1 VDDVPVLFVTG
12 ATGYLGSV
20 LVDLLVRRSRPV
32 RALVRDPGR
41 AAELL
46 PAGVELV
53 AGDLDSDD
61 LAKAV
66 DGCAAVL
73 HLAGTVGGTPEQ
85 VRHAN
90 LEGTR
95 AILAAAR
102 KAGVPR
108 FVQTSS
114 SAAVM
119 DATGL
124 VAEEPVGPAALS
136 DPYSAS
142 KAEADALVLAAG
154 DLSVSIACPVS
165 IYGPSPRGPFS
176 YNGLFL
182 EAARGTITT
191 VVDAPMGWVQVADV
205 GEGLLRVLD
214 DGDPGKRYVL
224 CGEVAPFGRV
234 VNTAAELLGSPHRVR
249 TLPPGSTL
257 GPDAPTFAR
266 RSEVYGGFPPVHMDD
281 AGARALGFAPR
292 GVDEGLTLTAGWL
305 KRYL

>member
-1 VDDVPVLFVTG
+1 MLFVTG

-20 LVDLLVRRSRPV
+20 LVDVLASRSRPV
-32 RALVRDPGR
+32 RALVRDPRR
-41 AAELL
+41 AAGLL

-53 AGDLDSDD
+53 AGDLDSDG
-61 LAKAV
+61 LADAV

-85 VRHAN
+85 VRRAN
-90 LEGTR
+90 LDGTR

-102 KAGVPR
+102 AAGVGR

-124 VAEEPVGPAALS
+124 VAEQPTAPAALT
-136 DPYSAS
+136 DPYSTS
-142 KAEADALVLAAG
+142 KAAADALVLAAE

-191 VVDAPMGWVQVADV
+191 VVDAAMGWVHVSDVA
-205 GEGLLRVLD
+205 EGLLAVLD
-214 DGDPGKRYVL
+214 GGAPGKRYVL
-224 CGEVAPFGRV
+224 CGEVAPFGEV
-234 VNTAAELLGSPHRVR
+234 VNTAAGLLGSPHRVR
-249 TLPPGSTL
+249 TLPPGQSL
-257 GPDAPTFAR
+257 GPDAPTFAK

-292 GVDEGLTLTAGWL
+292 GVDEGLALTADWL
-305 KRYL
+305 KSYL